1 MSGQWSHQLVPGAC
15 LDFSKC
21 YSAAVCSNQHSAAKA
36 AADRTGRPIIRSQ
49 SAGDLGDSPE
59 PGARPGS
66 ASPSKRNTLSAG
78 TFNGNDVSHHLAC
91 MLHIS
96 VQKILNHTIS
106 PCPHA
111 SGQWPLHYQ
120 SLDTNLGDCGQSTLH
135 HILCDM
141 QGEGTSLRQDA
152 ARGPRTI
159 TLPQRP
165 SRLDPSSDHGRTTNQ
180 GGLLAVTINLPHNT
194 PVLGP
199 FQVHV
204 KSVVVNSVCI
214 LELLRNKPWPDRWR
228 TDEWTWQAGPQ
239 QLSTAQEAPYRL
251 GPGAVSSI

>member
-1 MSGQWSHQLVPGAC
+1 MPRLLC
-15 LDFSKC
+15 R
-21 YSAAVCSNQHSAAKA
+21 VCVGGGNCDPESCCGCAA

-59 PGARPGS
+59 PGARHGS
-66 ASPSKRNTLSAG
+66 ASPSKRSTLSTG

-96 VQKILNHTIS
+96 VHTILNRPIS

-111 SGQWPLHYQ
+111 SGQWLLHYK
-120 SLDTNLGDCGQSTLH
+120 SLDKNLGDCGQSTLH

-141 QGEGTSLRQDA
+141 QGEETSLRQDA
-152 ARGPRTI
+152 ARGPRSI

-180 GGLLAVTINLPHNT
+180 GGLLAVMIKSLKEHQCWVNLKSS
-194 PVLGP
+194 
-199 FQVHV
+199 QVCG
-204 KSVVVNSVCI
+204 S
-214 LELLRNKPWPDRWR
+214 
-228 TDEWTWQAGPQ
+228 Q
-239 QLSTAQEAPYRL
+239 QCVHP
-251 GPGAVSSI
+251 